1 MAMTNNGLSKLTE
14 ELGELLQE
22 VGKLLQ
28 YPEGEHPDGR
38 GDLHVRV
45 QAEMGDV
52 LAAMGYVSESLG
64 LNQQAIETAA
74 DAKLALFRKWG
85 LEPLGRGVYT
95 EKGG

>member
-1 MAMTNNGLSKLTE
+1 MAMTNNGLSKLVE

-22 VGKLLQ
+22 AGKLLQ

-52 LAAMGYVSESLG
+52 LAAMGYVSEKLG
-64 LNQQAIETAA
+64 LNQASIETHA
-74 DAKLALFRKWG
+74 DIKLALFRKWG
-85 LEPLGRGVYT
+85 NEALTTGT
-95 EKGG
+95 GG